1 MENINIVIDKE
12 ILQNIDIDIDEEI
25 LQNIDIDID
34 EEILQNIDIDID
46 EEILHNINIDID
58 KEILQ
63 NINIDKISF
72 LSILYFVLKFFLS
85 LSLSYDLCSKIKN
98 QFQGQPLI
106 CFSKD
111 NFFDTIFTED
121 FSSAASSP

>member
-12 ILQNIDIDIDEEI
+12 ILQNIDINIDEEI

-72 LSILYFVLKFFLS
+72 LSILYFVLKFLS

-98 QFQGQPLI
+98 LFQGQPLI